1 MSQGARKVHQKRSRK
16 TRDKLLN
23 ALEKLLKE
31 KDFAEIGVGE
41 IAKKAGVSPAT
52 IYRRFDKK
60 EGFIPVLFD
69 LYLERLNEWITSPD
83 AQMDLED
90 ADLRSAM
97 YQVAKV
103 AWAQLQQQTHI
114 LRAIYL
120 HGRNHLDLMGTQGD
134 HFEAAMLGATKAI
147 VEYYAHEV
155 THKDRETAARM
166 LAYYFNTIL
175 LERGL
180 FRKQS
185 VSWTDD
191 IPDDDFIR
199 EIAEFA
205 YSYLTAGR

>member
-1 MSQGARKVHQKRSRK
+1 MSQGAREVHQQRSRK

-23 ALEKLLKE
+23 ALEELLKE

-41 IAKKAGVSPAT
+41 IAQKAGVSPAT

-69 LYLERLNEWITSPD
+69 LYLDRLNDWITSPD
-83 AQMDLED
+83 AQMNLEG

-97 YQVAKV
+97 YQISKV

-120 HGRNHLDLMGTQGD
+120 HGRNHLDLMGAQGD

-147 VEYYAHEV
+147 VEHYAHEI
-155 THKDRETAARM
+155 THKNLGTAARM

-185 VSWTDD
+185 GSWTDD
-191 IPDDDFIR
+191 IADEDFIQ
-199 EIAEFA
+199 EIANFA
-205 YSYLTAGR
+205 YSYLTAGS